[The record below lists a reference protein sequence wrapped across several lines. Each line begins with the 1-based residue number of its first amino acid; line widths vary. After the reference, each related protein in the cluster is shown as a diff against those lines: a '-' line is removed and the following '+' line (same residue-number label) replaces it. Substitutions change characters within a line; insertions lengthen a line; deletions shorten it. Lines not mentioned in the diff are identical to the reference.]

1 MWRPKCDR
9 IRFGKDVRIAV
20 HAKCHGHC
28 AYCGTPITMREMQID
43 HVTALDRG
51 GDNSL
56 GNLLPSC
63 RQCNF
68 YKGTW
73 TLDWFR
79 ENLLST
85 LPRTTNAL
93 FNVRLALKYGI
104 IVQGKGW
111 DGKFYFE
118 KLAEKEKEQEKN
130 QCH

>member
-56 GNLLPSC
+56 SNLLPAC

-68 YKGTW
+68 YKS
-73 TLDWFR
+73 TLDLEQFR
-79 ENLLST
+79 RELMNT
-85 LPRTTNAL
+85 LPRRTSQL
-93 FNVRLALKYGI
+93 FNVRLAIKYGYY
-104 IVQGKGW
+104 IVGNGW
-111 DGKFYFE
+111 DGLFYFE
-118 KLAEKEKEQEKN
+118 KQQLKHKFGYKK
-130 QCH
+130 